1 MTTVGPHNRGEAYV
15 DSGWIAAAPT
25 GVNGYKFTDVG
36 TPGPNLLCS
45 AAMPGWTRLK
55 LDGSSGARRK
65 EGFRP

>member
-45 AAMPGWTRLK
+45 SGHAGLDEIEAGWLLGCET
-55 LDGSSGARRK
+55 
-65 EGFRP
+65 EGRV